1 MRALQRLLGVACVVG
16 ACALALSSCSSS
28 PTIQYGGGNGGGS
41 SATTTTTAVVPTI
54 GTEYSPT
61 YVAAK
66 FVETNWSTD
75 PSWPS
80 ANYVYTLDRPY
91 LTRTMI
97 VDDAQIASRP
107 QPASVKSH
115 WALDAKYDIE
125 QRAIVSSSW
134 VVTDAGVT
142 STSCVVEVD
151 FSLVTT
157 SNGAVSS
164 SAGTAYEYAFKMQKT
179 NDRWLVASQPQEPQ

>member
-1 MRALQRLLGVACVVG
+1 M
-16 ACALALSSCSSS
+16 
-28 PTIQYGGGNGGGS
+28 I
-41 SATTTTTAVVPTI
+41 
-54 GTEYSPT
+54 
-61 YVAAK
+61 AA
-66 FVETNWSTD
+66 
-75 PSWPS
+75 
-80 ANYVYTLDRPY
+80 
-91 LTRTMI
+91 
-97 VDDAQIASRP
+97 DAQIASRP

-115 WALDAKYDIE
+115 WALDAKYDIG

-164 SAGTAYEYAFKMQKT
+164 SSGTAYEYAFRMQKT